1 MSLKES
7 YWKYSLIT
15 IILVMGIILFIEF
28 TPFLGGILG
37 ACTIYILLRKQL
49 QYLTEKR
56 HWNRSLVAILL
67 LLETI
72 LCFLIPLSL
81 AVWLFVNK
89 LQNIN
94 LNPSELI
101 SSFEHIADLVRE
113 KTGFDVLE
121 KDNISS
127 IVSVLPKIGQALM
140 GGISGF
146 AVNVAVLVLI
156 LYFMLIGGS
165 KMETYIYEIL
175 PFSKEN
181 KREVLKEINMIV
193 TSNAIGI
200 PLLAIIQG
208 VIAMIG
214 YWVFN
219 APSPFLFGFLTCFA
233 TIIPVVG
240 TALVWLPLA
249 VYMALT
255 GDWVNALALTA
266 YALIVITNVD
276 NLIRFILQKKGG
288 CHNTGC
294 TVYNRRIPP
303 TPPSALPPARPPSS
317 DAPARRSH
325 PQTPAPDHPVTAPCS
340 LNVLP
345 CRR

>member
-15 IILVMGIILFIEF
+15 IIVVMGIILFIEF

-37 ACTIYILLRKQL
+37 AFTIYILLRKQL
-49 QYLTEKR
+49 QYLTEKKR
-56 HWNRSLVAILL
+56 LNRSLVAILL

-94 LNPSELI
+94 LNPSELV
-101 SSFEHIADLVRE
+101 SSFEHIADLIRQ
-113 KTGFDVLE
+113 KTGYDLLE
-121 KDNISS
+121 KDNIAS

-146 AVNVAVLVLI
+146 AVNIAVLVLI

-165 KMETYIYEIL
+165 KMETYIYDIL

-208 VIAMIG
+208 AIAMVG
-214 YWVFN
+214 YWIFN

-240 TALVWLPLA
+240 TALVWLPLV

-255 GDWVNALALTA
+255 GDWVNSLGLVA

-276 NLIRFILQKKGG
+276 NLIRFVLQKKMAD
-288 CHNTGC
+288 T
-294 TVYNRRIPP
+294 
-303 TPPSALPPARPPSS
+303 
-317 DAPARRSH
+317 H
-325 PQTPAPDHPVTAPCS
+325 PLITIFGVIIGLSLFGFMGIIFGPVLISVFILCFS
-340 LNVLP
+340 IFKKEYLDKDS
-345 CRR
+345 

>member
-28 TPFLGGILG
+28 MPFLGGILG
-37 ACTIYILLRKQL
+37 AFTIYILLRKQML
-49 QYLTEKR
+49 HLTEKK
-56 HWNRSLVAILL
+56 HLNRSLVAILL

-81 AVWLFVNK
+81 AVWLFINK
-89 LQNIN
+89 LQTIN
-94 LNPSELI
+94 LDPNVLV
-101 SSFEHIADLVRE
+101 SSFEHIADIVRQ
-113 KTGFDVLE
+113 KVGY
-121 KDNISS
+121 NILDKGNIAS
-127 IVSVLPKIGQALM
+127 IVSVLPKIGQVLM

-146 AVNVAVLVLI
+146 AINVAVLVLI

-165 KMETYIYEIL
+165 QMEAYIYDIL
-175 PFSKEN
+175 PFNERN
-181 KREVLKEINMIV
+181 KKEVLKEINMIV

-208 VIAMIG
+208 LIAMLG
-214 YWVFN
+214 YWIFN
-219 APSPFLFGFLTCFA
+219 APSAFLFGFLTCFA

-240 TALVWLPLA
+240 TAIVWLPLV

-255 GDWVNALALTA
+255 GDWVNGLGLAA

-276 NLIRFILQKKGG
+276 NLIRFMLQKKMADIHPLVTIFGVIIG
-288 CHNTGC
+288 LSLFGFMGVIFGPLLISVFMLCFNMFKKEYLHG
-294 TVYNRRIPP
+294 R
-303 TPPSALPPARPPSS
+303 S
-317 DAPARRSH
+317 D
-325 PQTPAPDHPVTAPCS
+325 TA
-340 LNVLP
+340 VD
-345 CRR
+345 

>member
-214 YWVFN
+214 YWVF
-219 APSPFLFGFLTCFA
+219 LTCFA

-276 NLIRFILQKKGG
+276 NLIRFILQKKMAD
-288 CHNTGC
+288 T
-294 TVYNRRIPP
+294 
-303 TPPSALPPARPPSS
+303 
-317 DAPARRSH
+317 H
-325 PQTPAPDHPVTAPCS
+325 PLITIFGVIIGLS
-340 LNVLP
+340 LFGFMGIIFGPLLISVFIL
-345 CRR
+345 CFSMFKKEYLDK

>member
-15 IILVMGIILFIEF
+15 IILVMGIILFVEF

-37 ACTIYILLRKQL
+37 AFTIYILLRKQL
-49 QYLTEKR
+49 QHLTEKK
-56 HWNRSLVAILL
+56 HWSRGLVAILL
-67 LLETI
+67 LLETV

-81 AVWLFVNK
+81 VVWLFVNK

-94 LNPSELI
+94 LDPSELI
-101 SSFEHIADLVRE
+101 SSFEHIADLIQQ
-113 KTGFDVLE
+113 KTGYNLLE
-121 KDNISS
+121 KDNITS

-156 LYFMLIGGS
+156 LYFMLIGGN

-175 PFSKEN
+175 PFNKDN
-181 KREVLKEINMIV
+181 KREVLKEINMMV

-208 VIAMIG
+208 VIAMAG
-214 YWVFN
+214 YWLFN

-249 VYMALT
+249 VYMALA
-255 GDWVNALALTA
+255 GDWVNALLLSA

-276 NLIRFILQKKGG
+276 NLIRFMLQKKMAD
-288 CHNTGC
+288 
-294 TVYNRRIPP
+294 I
-303 TPPSALPPARPPSS
+303 
-317 DAPARRSH
+317 H
-325 PQTPAPDHPVTAPCS
+325 PLITIFGVFIGLS
-340 LNVLP
+340 LFGFMGIIFGPLLISVFIL
-345 CRR
+345 CFSMFKKEYLDKER

>member
-1 MSLKES
+1 MSI
-7 YWKYSLIT
+7 SLT
-15 IILVMGIILFIEF
+15 WSG
-28 TPFLGGILG
+28 
-37 ACTIYILLRKQL
+37 
-49 QYLTEKR
+49 
-56 HWNRSLVAILL
+56 
-67 LLETI
+67 
-72 LCFLIPLSL
+72 
-81 AVWLFVNK
+81 
-89 LQNIN
+89 
-94 LNPSELI
+94 
-101 SSFEHIADLVRE
+101 E

-276 NLIRFILQKKGG
+276 NLIRFILQKKNGG
-288 CHNTGC
+288 
-294 TVYNRRIPP
+294 Y
-303 TPPSALPPARPPSS
+303 PSA
-317 DAPARRSH
+317 DHDFRSNNRFV
-325 PQTPAPDHPVTAPCS
+325 PVWFYGNYIRSAPDLCLYTLLFDVQKKEY
-340 LNVLP
+340 LDK
-345 CRR
+345 

>member
-140 GGISGF
+140 GG
-146 AVNVAVLVLI
+146 
-156 LYFMLIGGS
+156 S

-276 NLIRFILQKKGG
+276 NLIRFILQKKMAD
-288 CHNTGC
+288 T
-294 TVYNRRIPP
+294 
-303 TPPSALPPARPPSS
+303 
-317 DAPARRSH
+317 H
-325 PQTPAPDHPVTAPCS
+325 PLITIFGVIIGLS
-340 LNVLP
+340 LFGFMGIIFGPLLISVFIL
-345 CRR
+345 CFSMFKKEYLDK

>member
-1 MSLKES
+1 M
-7 YWKYSLIT
+7 YWKK
-15 IILVMGIILFIEF
+15 IIS
-28 TPFLGGILG
+28 
-37 ACTIYILLRKQL
+37 
-49 QYLTEKR
+49 
-56 HWNRSLVAILL
+56 H
-67 LLETI
+67 
-72 LCFLIPLSL
+72 
-81 AVWLFVNK
+81 
-89 LQNIN
+89 
-94 LNPSELI
+94 
-101 SSFEHIADLVRE
+101 
-113 KTGFDVLE
+113 
-121 KDNISS
+121 
-127 IVSVLPKIGQALM
+127 VSVLPKIGQALM

-276 NLIRFILQKKGG
+276 NLRFILQKKMAD
-288 CHNTGC
+288 T
-294 TVYNRRIPP
+294 
-303 TPPSALPPARPPSS
+303 
-317 DAPARRSH
+317 H
-325 PQTPAPDHPVTAPCS
+325 PLITIFGVIIGLS
-340 LNVLP
+340 LFGFMGIIFGPLLISVFIL
-345 CRR
+345 CFSMFKKEYLDK